1 MPKYNVCFRDCC
13 VFKLFISGSSMSIT
27 VVKLPT
33 NEPQKYNLSAEC
45 ANSTWLRLESSNT
58 KSSALLFQAF
68 SQWTNLTLSYRSN
81 LYNISQH
88 VNGTAVGLIKVRS
101 FLKLYI
107 SHTNVFFCKEIL
119 YCSTFVFLF

>member
-1 MPKYNVCFRDCC
+1 
-13 VFKLFISGSSMSIT
+13 MSIN
-27 VVKLPT
+27 VVKLQT

-81 LYNISQH
+81 LHNISQH

-101 FLKLYI
+101 FYFAFRIIMYSFVKKYYIVQPLY
-107 SHTNVFFCKEIL
+107 FCFRPKTKTKTCIF
-119 YCSTFVFLF
+119 YV